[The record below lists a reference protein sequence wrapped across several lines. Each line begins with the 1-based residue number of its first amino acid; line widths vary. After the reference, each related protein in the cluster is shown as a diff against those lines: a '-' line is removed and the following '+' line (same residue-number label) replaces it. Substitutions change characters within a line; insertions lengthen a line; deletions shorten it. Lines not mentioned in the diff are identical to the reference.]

1 MIPGMEGE
9 RHDTMDDEDEM
20 KALELRIKEREA
32 EKAKLMV
39 LSDDED
45 DASPQDEQIR
55 NVDFID
61 INEEA
66 EEDNMDL

>member
-9 RHDTMDDEDEM
+9 RHDTM
-20 KALELRIKEREA
+20 
-32 EKAKLMV
+32 
-39 LSDDED
+39 DDED

-66 EEDNMDL
+66 EEDNVDL